1 MTDAPR
7 TQPPD
12 NHQNSRKD
20 HDTTNDGL
28 PPSAHP
34 PVRPDEPKPLDDA
47 AVPPLTEPNET
58 KGG

>member
-1 MTDAPR
+1 MPEAVRKPLDS
-7 TQPPD
+7 D
-12 NHQNSRKD
+12 QNTPKD
-20 HDTTNDGL
+20 SAQNDGL

>member
-1 MTDAPR
+1 MPDAPR
-7 TQPPD
+7 KPETDPAT
-12 NHQNSRKD
+12 
-20 HDTTNDGL
+20 DTL

-34 PVRPDEPKPLDDA
+34 PVRTDEPAPLDDV

>member
-1 MTDAPR
+1 MPKAVR
-7 TQPPD
+7 RQPLD
-12 NHQNSRKD
+12 SDHNSRKD
-20 HDTTNDGL
+20 SPQNDGL
-28 PPSAHP
+28 PPAAHP